1 MHIDTLVKSTVSL
14 FVYKLTGAFNMGK
27 IASYANI
34 ATFTLWSLLLK
45 RFYVD
50 ATEI

>member
-1 MHIDTLVKSTVSL
+1 
-14 FVYKLTGAFNMGK
+14 MGK

-34 ATFTLWSLLLK
+34 ATFTLENLLLK
-45 RFYVD
+45 RFFVD